1 MTAPPAFDP
10 EAPLPGA
17 PEPWTGSQ
25 TPALRDGPPYLMTEM
40 IAAEPAIAERIVRRL
55 STGIGGRAAN
65 AVAGML
71 HDAVRR
77 GRPVVTTGCGTSEH
91 AAMAAAWLLADAL
104 EPGEQWL
111 VRSRQALDVVRQP
124 VAEGTLIAISHEGG
138 TWATNEALGAV
149 RPEHVSRALISVSDR
164 SPGAQLADVAIQTG
178 EQDQSW
184 CHTVGYLSPLVAV
197 AVIAQRLRDEHL
209 DAASVNG
216 LLQAASGQAGGAEA
230 VAAALSGI
238 DRIVTVGTGRDE
250 PAARELALK
259 IEEGVGLPARALQLE
274 TLRHGHLAACD
285 ERTGLIVVLTDAEP
299 AGEPVRE
306 RARAVL
312 RSAAVLGMP
321 AAAILAPRVGTE
333 IPRDLTPAGRLDAP
347 EANRL
352 PPLVEAILSTAIP
365 LQLLA
370 ERLARARR
378 RNPDPIGRDDPRQAA
393 AGEA

>member
-1 MTAPPAFDP
+1 MDP

-17 PEPWTGSQ
+17 PNPWEGSRM
-25 TPALRDGPPYLMTEM
+25 PPPRDAPPYLMTEM
-40 IAAEPAIAERIVRRL
+40 IAAEPAVAERIVRRL
-55 STGIGGRAAN
+55 SGGEGARAVDE
-65 AVAGML
+65 VAGMV

-124 VAEGTLIAISHEGG
+124 VAEGALIAISHEGG
-138 TWATNEALGAV
+138 TWATNEALRAV
-149 RPEHVSRALISVSDR
+149 RPEHVSRALVSVSDR
-164 SPGAQLADVAIQTG
+164 SPGAALAEVVIQTG

-184 CHTVGYLSPLVAV
+184 CHTVGYLSPLVA
-197 AVIAQRLRDEHL
+197 
-209 DAASVNG
+209 AA
-216 LLQAASGQAGGAEA
+216 A
-230 VAAALSGI
+230 VAARLGGRHLDGPSVRGLLEAAGGQSAAVESVAAGLASVT
-238 DRIVTVGTGRDE
+238 RIVTVGTGRDE

-274 TLRHGHLAACD
+274 TVRHGHLAACD
-285 ERTGLIVVLTDAEP
+285 EETGLVLVLTDAEP
-299 AGEPVRE
+299 AGASVRE

-312 RSAAVLGMP
+312 RSAAALGMP
-321 AAAILAPRVGTE
+321 AAAILAPRVGTA
-333 IPRDLTPAGRLDAP
+333 IPGELTTAGRLNAP

-352 PPLVEAILSTAIP
+352 PPLIEAVLSCALP
-365 LQLLA
+365 LQLLT
-370 ERLARARR
+370 ERLARARG